1 MTMSIACRFKAM
13 KTAKLVG
20 IGISNDGK
28 SDGSVKYR
36 EVSDLLR
43 KEILAGKYSP
53 GSAFPSLKMICRR
66 FGVSYLTAVRATES
80 LKELGLV
87 MAKNGVGTF
96 VKRRM
101 MTIGLV
107 MPMLKQVEVYPPICQ
122 EFSRLCLEKGVSIDF
137 ADISALRSDRVRPV
151 VVAAARRMVA
161 DGVAGVVFHPVDFG
175 DRADRTNRE
184 VLRIFRSAKIPVVII
199 DADMESESAR
209 DRFDFVGVDNFE
221 IGKIVGRHVIE
232 CGAKKIAFAA
242 WADMSANV
250 RRRLDG
256 LMAAIAQKR
265 GVTFAGS
272 GLYLQESAALAAKW
286 RRSLP
291 DAVVCSSDLV
301 AANVLKLLRRIGKRC
316 PRDIL
321 VTGVDDVNLATLVS
335 PTITTV
341 RQPCAEIA
349 ATVLETLFWRFDNPE
364 TDKRRSMLAADL
376 VVRESTRR

>member
-1 MTMSIACRFKAM
+1 M
-13 KTAKLVG
+13 KTET
-20 IGISNDGK
+20 
-28 SDGSVKYR
+28 KYC
-36 EVSDLLR
+36 
-43 KEILAGKYSP
+43 EIADRLKDDILSGKYSP

-66 FGVSYLTAVRATES
+66 FGVSYLTAVKALES
-80 LKELGLV
+80 LKDLGLV
-87 MAKNGVGTF
+87 KSQNGVGTF
-96 VKRRM
+96 VARRM

-175 DRADRTNRE
+175 DDTHETNRE
-184 VLRIFRSAKIPVVII
+184 VLDIFKAANIPVVILDTDI
-199 DADMESESAR
+199 DSGPGE

-221 IGKIVGRHVIE
+221 IGNFLGRHVIE
-232 CGAKKIAFAA
+232 RGAKKIFFTA
-242 WADMSANV
+242 WSDMSANV

-256 LMAAIAQKR
+256 LVAAIAQRR
-265 GVTFAGS
+265 GVRFVGS

-286 RRSLP
+286 RRSPP

-301 AANVLKLLRRIGKRC
+301 AANVLKLLRRIGKKC

-364 TDKRRSMLAADL
+364 KEKRRIMLAADL
-376 VVRESTRR
+376 VVRESTMR

>member
-1 MTMSIACRFKAM
+1 M
-13 KTAKLVG
+13 KTAKSVG

-53 GSAFPSLKMICRR
+53 GSAFPSLKIICRR
-66 FGVSYLTAVRATES
+66 FGVSYLTAVRATEA

-87 MAKNGVGTF
+87 KSQNGVGTF

-101 MTIGLV
+101 MTVGLV

-151 VVAAARRMVA
+151 
-161 DGVAGVVFHPVDFG
+161 
-175 DRADRTNRE
+175 
-184 VLRIFRSAKIPVVII
+184 
-199 DADMESESAR
+199 
-209 DRFDFVGVDNFE
+209 
-221 IGKIVGRHVIE
+221 
-232 CGAKKIAFAA
+232 
-242 WADMSANV
+242 
-250 RRRLDG
+250 
-256 LMAAIAQKR
+256 
-265 GVTFAGS
+265 AGS
-272 GLYLQESAALAAKW
+272 GLYLSESAALAAKW
-286 RRSLP
+286 RRSPP

-349 ATVLETLFWRFDNPE
+349 ATVLETLFWRFDNPKK
-364 TDKRRSMLAADL
+364 DKRRIMLAADL
-376 VVRESTRR
+376 VVRESTTR